1 MTVCSR
7 VPSRQEG
14 AACFPAW
21 HTLLALLVWVCLVYF
36 FFPLDY
42 FSASEFPVT
51 DTRCAGDEQ
60 CRNTRRDETEKKHLF
75 CALSFV
81 LGVSSVGCL
90 TW

>member
-1 MTVCSR
+1 M
-7 VPSRQEG
+7 
-14 AACFPAW
+14 FPCLA
-21 HTLLALLVWVCLVYF
+21 HTFSTAGLGLFGLF